1 MRSLNYRKL
10 FLITWFVITIATTS
24 LCRNVAEA
32 DAMLA
37 IANQNT
43 PKRSHRQSK
52 EMKFDAVYD
61 THNGHQQAVVDES
74 PAADEPLAIQDD
86 VADDNDDDDSPWTRL
101 LENWVVK

>member
-52 EMKFDAVYD
+52 EMKFDAVDD
-61 THNGHQQAVVDES
+61 T